1 MEIISIDFEN
11 KMSNIYLIGIPEERD
26 NTEKK
31 KVENFPKPLKFFLII
46 LFELISFQN
55 LKHKYIG

>member
-1 MEIISIDFEN
+1 MSIDFEN
-11 KMSNIYLIGIPEERD
+11 KMSNIHLIGIPEERD

-31 KVENFPKPLKFFLII
+31 KDENFPKPLKFFLII